1 MSNGK
6 EIKYMCSNEKFYK
19 AGEAADFIGVS
30 LQTLRNWQERGV
42 LIPDKVLESGHR
54 LYSESQL
61 EDFIKKQEV
70 H

>member
-1 MSNGK
+1 MSTDT
-6 EIKYMCSNEKFYK
+6 KYFK

-70 H
+70 K

>member
-6 EIKYMCSNEKFYK
+6 EIKFMCSDEIWYK

-30 LQTLRNWQERGV
+30 LQTLRNWQRKGI

-61 EDFIKKQEV
+61 EEFIKKQEV

>member
-1 MSNGK
+1 MGK
-6 EIKYMCSNEKFYK
+6 DTKYYK
-19 AGEAADFIGVS
+19 AGEAADFIGIS

-61 EDFIKKQEV
+61 EKFIKKQEV